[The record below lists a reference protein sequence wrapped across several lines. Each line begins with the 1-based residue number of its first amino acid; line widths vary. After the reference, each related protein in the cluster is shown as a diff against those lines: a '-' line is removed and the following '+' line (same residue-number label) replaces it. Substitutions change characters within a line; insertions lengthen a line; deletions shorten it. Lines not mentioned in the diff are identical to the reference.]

1 MKQSYCYKIRGKGQ
15 KDYILDK
22 RYKRRKHDSFNGL
35 SFLLIQPGF
44 FRKNRLEPYI
54 HRTLASIFFIYK
66 SGKPYLHRH
75 VSPMMNLNLEK
86 YFNCTNNISHY

>member
-15 KDYILDK
+15 KDHILDK

-66 SGKPYLHRH
+66 KREAISSQTRLPYDEFEFR
-75 VSPMMNLNLEK
+75 K
-86 YFNCTNNISHY
+86 IF